1 MSNRYFNKAIRK
13 DIYSNRYNGN
23 TYSFVVATHLDTLSQ
38 DPTSTG
44 IVFTG
49 PTSIPEYQQFVPL
62 TYNNCIVFG
71 INGNLTPRMVE
82 LVQINQNNISQVVTP
97 QTFNLEKSVSDFYFR
112 SITNEVYP
120 LIPVG
125 SSVLGPT
132 GSNYGIYTST
142 VDYIT
147 SHNSVNYFIYTKN

>member
-71 INGNLTPRMVE
+71 INGNLTPLIHDRVKIKDDLE
-82 LVQINQNNISQVVTP
+82 VYGAVRIKGCYNPLCLDGDAYFHKSLNVDSTISQ
-97 QTFNLEKSVSDFYFR
+97 
-112 SITNEVYP
+112 
-120 LIPVG
+120 G
-125 SSVLGPT
+125 
-132 GSNYGIYTST
+132 
-142 VDYIT
+142 
-147 SHNSVNYFIYTKN
+147 